1 MSRLTDEKIVF
12 AGIGVTAK
20 LCPEMEIANQYNQ
33 AMEKVTSYKLEELN
47 LTLYDAQGNE
57 VLAFIK
63 GD

>member
-1 MSRLTDEKIVF
+1 M
-12 AGIGVTAK
+12 TAK